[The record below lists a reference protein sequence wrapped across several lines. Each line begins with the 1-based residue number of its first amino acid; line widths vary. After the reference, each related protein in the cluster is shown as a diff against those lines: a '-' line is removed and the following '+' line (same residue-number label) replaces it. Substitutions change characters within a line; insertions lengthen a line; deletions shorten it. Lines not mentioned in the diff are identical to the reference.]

1 MKKID
6 LYITSKFIKSFF
18 IGMAGFIVIFIL
30 SSVFKVVGYII
41 DDKIS
46 IGNGFVL
53 LGAGIPDV
61 IVNVVPL
68 AILLGGLMTVNKMA
82 TNSEIIALKTS
93 GISFFRIVKYPIII
107 SLLLSIFMVWFN
119 DAIVPDMNKLK
130 REIKYTKVFDVRDSR
145 IKTEVYLKG
154 SGNNIYYISMIN
166 VSNGTFMNMMVL
178 LMDKT
183 MTKVQKIVVAEKG
196 EYDFKAKLWTLKQVE
211 ISDIVTGKA
220 EKKDKYDA
228 KFIKETPE
236 EFLKDKIRENEMK
249 AKDLKES
256 IKFINKT
263 GGDVKKLM
271 VALYKKTAF
280 PFSGFIMCFIGLSLG
295 SRYVR
300 GASAVSI
307 ALSVVIGYIY
317 YVVMATLEAMGAG
330 GFINPM
336 IGEWIPN
343 IIFIAVGI
351 VTMRQSEY

>member
-1 MKKID
+1 M
-6 LYITSKFIKSFF
+6 
-18 IGMAGFIVIFIL
+18 
-30 SSVFKVVGYII
+30 
-41 DDKIS
+41 
-46 IGNGFVL
+46 
-53 LGAGIPDV
+53 
-61 IVNVVPL
+61 
-68 AILLGGLMTVNKMA
+68 
-82 TNSEIIALKTS
+82 
-93 GISFFRIVKYPIII
+93 
-107 SLLLSIFMVWFN
+107 
-119 DAIVPDMNKLK
+119 DMNGI
-130 REIKYTKVFDVRDSR
+130 RYSHPV
-145 IKTEVYLKG
+145 
-154 SGNNIYYISMIN
+154 
-166 VSNGTFMNMMVL
+166 
-178 LMDKT
+178 
-183 MTKVQKIVVAEKG
+183 
-196 EYDFKAKLWTLKQVE
+196 
-211 ISDIVTGKA
+211 
-220 EKKDKYDA
+220 
-228 KFIKETPE
+228 
-236 EFLKDKIRENEMK
+236 KDKIGENEMK